1 MREADGE
8 MQHPDNFRLGHVSA
22 LEKTDVRAERSTQ
35 VSLFHSETGPPNIS
49 PIAQLQVMG
58 NKRY

>member
-22 LEKTDVRAERSTQ
+22 LEETDVRAERSTQ
-35 VSLFHSETGPPNIS
+35 VSPFHSEPGPPNVS
-49 PIAQLQVMG
+49 YCPAPG
-58 NKRY
+58 DEK